1 MSDYN
6 IFLYD
11 PQTKNLRS
19 GGIELLDE
27 WTAHPDAWIWLDI
40 SGAPDPDEKKVLNE
54 RFGLPNLAIQDA
66 QRERHPPK
74 LEVFDTFVF
83 VMLRDL
89 VSDEHDEDVKV
100 AGLSMLLGSN
110 FLVTRYHLKVPAV
123 EAVIDAVRAS
133 PSEFESG
140 PDHIAYLIS
149 RKIVDNYTPVVLK
162 LEDYLADLEDRVFDE
177 PGDDAIELITRY
189 NRAFKQLRRHLA
201 NQRDVVAQLYR
212 PSAPLPVRLNRHE
225 FNDILEHMER
235 LASLC
240 HLNQELASDL
250 LNTHLNLVS
259 HRLNNVMRL
268 LTIVTVIGL
277 PLTLLAGI
285 YGMNF
290 QNMPELAWKY
300 GYFTVLG
307 VMALAVIVLVTV
319 FKRMKWL

>member
-1 MSDYN
+1 MSEYT
-6 IFLYD
+6 IILYE
-11 PQTKNLRS
+11 PQSKNMRS

-27 WTAHPDAWIWLDI
+27 WAALPDAWIWLNI
-40 SGAPDPDEKKVLNE
+40 SGAPDPDEKKMLGE
-54 RFGLPNLAIQDA
+54 RFGVPKLAIQDA

-74 LEVFDTFVF
+74 LEIFDTFVF
-83 VMLRDL
+83 IILRDL
-89 VSDEHDEDVKV
+89 VSNEHDEETKV
-100 AGLSMLLGSN
+100 ASLSLLLGNN
-110 FLVTRYHLKVPAV
+110 FLVTRHQIAVPALESIV
-123 EAVIDAVRAS
+123 DAVQTL
-133 PSEFESG
+133 PSELDSG
-140 PDHIAYLIS
+140 PDHIAYMIS
-149 RKIVDNYTPVVLK
+149 RKVVDNYTTVVLNLEEDLAE
-162 LEDYLADLEDRVFDE
+162 LEDNVFDD

-212 PSAPLPVRLNRHE
+212 PTLPLPIKLNRHE

-290 QNMPELAWKY
+290 QNMPELSWKY
-300 GYFTVLG
+300 GYFGVLG
-307 VMALAVIVLVTV
+307 IMAVIVIVLVSV
-319 FKRMKWL
+319 FKRRKWL

>member
-6 IFLYD
+6 VFLYE
-11 PQTKNLRS
+11 PQSKNIRT
-19 GGIELLDE
+19 GGVELLEE
-27 WTAHPDAWIWLDI
+27 WSALPGSWIWLNIAGVADQEETKI
-40 SGAPDPDEKKVLNE
+40 LSE
-54 RFGLPNLAIQDA
+54 RFGLPRLAIHDA

-74 LEVFDTFVF
+74 LEVLDNFIFVI
-83 VMLRDL
+83 LRDL
-89 VSDEHDEDVKV
+89 VSNEHDEDIRV
-100 AGLSMLLGSN
+100 AGLSLLLGTN
-110 FLVTRYHLKVPAV
+110 FLVTRHHHSVPAV
-123 EAVIDAVRAS
+123 EAVLDTVRSS
-133 PSEFESG
+133 PSELESG
-140 PDHIAYLIS
+140 PDHLAYLVS
-149 RKIVDNYTPVVLK
+149 RRIVDNYTPVVLK
-162 LEDYLADLEDRVFDE
+162 LEDFLADLEDHVFDE

-201 NQRDVVAQLYR
+201 NQRDVVAQLHR
-212 PSAPLPVRLNRHE
+212 PSAPLPVKLNRHE

-290 QNMPELAWKY
+290 QYMPELAWKY
-300 GYFTVLG
+300 GYFFVLG
-307 VMALAVIVLVTV
+307 VMVTLVVVLVTV
-319 FKRMKWL
+319 FKRRKWL

>member
-1 MSDYN
+1 MSDHN
-6 IFLYD
+6 IFLYE
-11 PQTKNLRS
+11 PQSKNFRS
-19 GGIELLDE
+19 GGVELLEE
-27 WTAHPDAWIWLDI
+27 WSTLSGSWIWLNI
-40 SGAPDPDEKKVLNE
+40 SGAPDPDEKKILSE
-54 RFGLPNLAIQDA
+54 SFGIPSLAIQDA

-74 LEVFDTFVF
+74 LEVFDNFIF
-83 VMLRDL
+83 IMLRDL
-89 VSDEHDEDVKV
+89 VSDEHDEDIQV
-100 AGLSMLLGSN
+100 AGLSLMLGSN
-110 FLVTRYHLKVPAV
+110 FLVTRHHHKVPSV
-123 EAVIDAVRAS
+123 EAVLDAVRAS
-133 PSEFESG
+133 PAELESG
-140 PDHIAYLIS
+140 PDHIAYLLS

-162 LEDYLADLEDRVFDE
+162 LEDYLADLEDHVFDE

-212 PSAPLPVRLNRHE
+212 PSTPLPVKLNRHE
-225 FNDILEHMER
+225 FNDIFEHMER

-290 QNMPELAWKY
+290 QNMPELGWKY
-300 GYFTVLG
+300 GYFGVLS
-307 VMALAVIVLVTV
+307 VMALIVIVLVTV
-319 FKRMKWL
+319 FKRRKWL

>member
-6 IFLYD
+6 IFLYE

-27 WTAHPDAWIWLDI
+27 WAAHPDAWIWLNI
-40 SGAPDPDEKKVLNE
+40 SGAPDPDEKKILSE
-54 RFGLPNLAIQDA
+54 RFSLPNLAIQDA

-74 LEVFDTFVF
+74 LEVFDNFVF

-89 VSDEHDEDVKV
+89 VSDEHDEDIKV
-100 AGLSMLLGSN
+100 SGLSLLLGGK
-110 FLVTRYHLKVPAV
+110 FLVTRHHAPVPAV
-123 EAVIDAVRAS
+123 EAVRDAVRS
-133 PSEFESG
+133 TPSEFESG
-140 PDHIAYLIS
+140 PDHIAYMIS
-149 RKIVDNYTPVVLK
+149 RKVVDNYTPVVLK
-162 LEDYLADLEDRVFDE
+162 LEDYLADLEDHVFDE

-212 PSAPLPVRLNRHE
+212 PTAPLPVKLNRHE

-290 QNMPELAWKY
+290 QNMPELGWKY

-307 VMALAVIVLVTV
+307 IMALVVIVLVTV
-319 FKRMKWL
+319 FKRRKWL

>member
-1 MSDYN
+1 MSDYT
-6 IFLYD
+6 IFLYE
-11 PQTKNLRS
+11 PQSKNLRTGS
-19 GGIELLDE
+19 IELLEE
-27 WTAHPDAWIWLDI
+27 WSALPDTWIWLNI
-40 SGAPDPDEKKVLNE
+40 SGAADPDETKILAE
-54 RFGLPNLAIQDA
+54 RFGLPRLAIQDA

-83 VMLRDL
+83 FILRDL
-89 VSDEHDEDVKV
+89 LSDEHDEEIKV
-100 AGLSMLLGSN
+100 AGLSLLLGSN
-110 FLVTRYHLKVPAV
+110 FLVTRHHHEVPAI
-123 EAVIDAVRAS
+123 EAIRDTIQSS

-140 PDHIAYLIS
+140 PDHVAYMIS
-149 RKIVDNYTPVVLK
+149 RKVVDNYTPVVLK
-162 LEDYLADLEDRVFDE
+162 LEDYLADLEDHVFDE

-201 NQRDVVAQLYR
+201 NQRDVVAQLHR
-212 PSAPLPVRLNRHE
+212 PSAPLPVKLNRHE

-290 QNMPELAWKY
+290 QYMPELAWKY
-300 GYFTVLG
+300 GYFFVLG
-307 VMALAVIVLVTV
+307 IMVTLVVVLVTV
-319 FKRMKWL
+319 FKRRKWL